1 MGKATAQ
8 DAELILKIYDLRRE
22 EVLRAARA
30 WFSSKFEAETVAE
43 LRKKHPPGSKED
55 AYFRMVLSYW
65 DMIGALVRHKT
76 INEDLFFETN
86 REYLGVWR
94 RAQPIVAELRQSRN
108 NPGLYS
114 NLEHICQA
122 YQQWSGESQQQG
134 QQGQQQQQ
142 QQKQQQQG
150 QQQQQQKPEW

>member
-8 DAELILKIYDLRRE
+8 DAELILRIYDLRRE

-30 WFSSKFEAETVAE
+30 WFAKFELETIDE

-65 DMIGALVRHKT
+65 DMVGALVKHKT

-86 REYLGVWR
+86 REHLGVWR
-94 RAQPIVAELRQSRN
+94 RAQPIIEQLRQSRN
-108 NPGLYS
+108 NPNLYT
-114 NLEHICQA
+114 NLEHICQG
-122 YQQWSGESQQQG
+122 YQNWANSQQE
-134 QQGQQQQQ
+134 QQNKQQQQQ
-142 QQKQQQQG
+142 QRQDFAS
-150 QQQQQQKPEW
+150 